1 MKIVKININSGY
13 PSPMKGSFWTKVLV
27 MALAIF
33 ITSLLFDIADV
44 HSPLS
49 AIVAAIVISL
59 LNAFLRPLL
68 LLISVPLIVMSLGLF
83 SLVINALIIL
93 LTSYLVKGFHVD
105 GLWDAILFSIIV
117 TIISFLLDLPQRI
130 RKTREMFAEKEDEKE
145 DEGFTDYEDVTE
157 EEKDK
162 EDKTK

>member
-1 MKIVKININSGY
+1 
-13 PSPMKGSFWTKVLV
+13 MKGSFWTKVLV

>member
-49 AIVAAIVISL
+49 AIVAAVVISL

-83 SLVINALIIL
+83 SLVINAMIIL
-93 LTSYLVKGFHVD
+93 LTSHLVKGFHVD
-105 GLWDAILFSIIV
+105 GLWDAILFSIVV

>member
-49 AIVAAIVISL
+49 AIVAAVVISL

-93 LTSYLVKGFHVD
+93 LTSHLVKGFHVD
-105 GLWDAILFSIIV
+105 GLWDAILFSIVV
-117 TIISFLLDLPQRI
+117 TVISFLLDLPQRI
-130 RKTREMFAEKEDEKE
+130 RKARKMFSAKDDGNED
-145 DEGFTDYEDVTE
+145 DGFTDYEDVTE
-157 EEKDK
+157 EEKNK

>member
-1 MKIVKININSGY
+1 
-13 PSPMKGSFWTKVLV
+13 MKGSFWTKVLV

-49 AIVAAIVISL
+49 AIVAAVVISL